1 MFMNNLKATAW
12 REEAETMFYYYKVQ
26 ITNITSSEN
35 KNIKEIFKEWDNVAD
50 GWRND
55 QTLVSIYKKKFK
67 SPAEWETWASKQPF
81 QLEEIKYRK
90 GLEKRILLSKGK

>member
-12 REEAETMFYYYKVQ
+12 REEAETMFYFYKVQ

-67 SPAEWETWASKQPF
+67 SPTEWEAWASKQPF